1 MHLPDISIILN
12 WFTMLHSYK
21 VAFQLPRRVTSLR
34 YWVSIHVLKKYCFSI
49 DHAAQGIKMQ
59 QICQS
64 HIFPICMTCRGS
76 TSVPWSYFKISY
88 MRQIC
93 FLLKNGW
100 QKKYKISFNNSFII
114 IHSSFPSSALKLSL
128 LCSISAFSSNSLYEL
143 ILSLLLSPQFDKNL
157 SSCRQVYHVKFNGN
171 WIFFRIKY
179 PISWFDAC
187 KVMVGSCQSS

>member
-1 MHLPDISIILN
+1 
-12 WFTMLHSYK
+12 MLHSYK

-64 HIFPICMTCRGS
+64 HIFPICMTCRAS

-88 MRQIC
+88 IRQIC
-93 FLLKNGW
+93 ILLKNGW
-100 QKKYKISFNNSFII
+100 QQFYKISFNNSLII

-128 LCSISAFSSNSLYEL
+128 LCSISAFSSNSFYEL
-143 ILSLLLSPQFDKNL
+143 ILSLLLSPQFDKYRFKESIIL
-157 SSCRQVYHVKFNGN
+157 SSS
-171 WIFFRIKY
+171 I
-179 PISWFDAC
+179 P
-187 KVMVGSCQSS
+187 CQI